1 MTQGEDDRNV
11 LGRKFAIGLLLEI
24 ARNEGQTQIALCGAS
39 KSKAIR
45 LRELEDEGLI
55 RRVRV
60 REHNIVRAYL
70 TDKGRRI
77 APYLRYVMEV
87 MQ

>member
-1 MTQGEDDRNV
+1 MSYNV
-11 LGRKFAIGLLLEI
+11 LESKFAITLLLEI
-24 ARNEGQTQIALCGAS
+24 AENEGQTQIALCGTS

-45 LRELEDEGLI
+45 LKELEAEGLI

-60 REHNIVRAYL
+60 RDHNAVRVYL

-77 APYLRYVMEV
+77 APYLRYVAEV

>member
-11 LGRKFAIGLLLEI
+11 LGRKFAIDLLLEI
-24 ARNEGQTQIALCGAS
+24 ARNEGQTQNTLTGGNRT
-39 KSKAIR
+39 KFIR
-45 LRELEDEGLI
+45 LKELEGEWLI
-55 RRVRV
+55 RCVRV
-60 REHNIVRAYL
+60 GEKNANRVYL

>member
-1 MTQGEDDRNV
+1 MSYNV
-11 LGRKFAIGLLLEI
+11 LESKFAITLLLEI
-24 ARNEGQTQIALCGAS
+24 AENEGQTQIALCGTS

-45 LRELEDEGLI
+45 LKELEAEGLI

-77 APYLRYVMEV
+77 APHLRYVAEV

>member
-1 MTQGEDDRNV
+1 MSFSV
-11 LGRKFAIGLLLEI
+11 LESKFAIGLLLEI
-24 ARNEGQTQIALCGAS
+24 AENEGQTQIALCGAS

-45 LRELEDEGLI
+45 LKELEAEGLI

-77 APYLRYVMEV
+77 APYLRYVAEV